1 MSHKPINFSA
11 AWHQFMSSGLTA
23 FNNDA
28 DKNTF
33 PEALIKDILMELT
46 RI

>member
-23 FNNDA
+23 FNND
-28 DKNTF
+28 KNTF
-33 PEALIKDILMELT
+33 PELLIKDILMELT
-46 RI
+46 QI